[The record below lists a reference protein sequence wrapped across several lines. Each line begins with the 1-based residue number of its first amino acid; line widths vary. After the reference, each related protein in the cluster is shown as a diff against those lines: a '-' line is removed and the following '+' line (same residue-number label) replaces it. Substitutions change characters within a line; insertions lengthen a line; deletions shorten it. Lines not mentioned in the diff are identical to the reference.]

1 MVKNTVPW
9 AYVIEDM
16 NGKET
21 VGMICEKVLQKTNKK
36 KLIESSVKKDDKL
49 FLK

>member
-1 MVKNTVPW
+1 
-9 AYVIEDM
+9 M

-21 VGMICEKVLQKTNKK
+21 VGMICEKVLEKTNKK